1 MCTHAIYSQG
11 LKVKSFCLSAKI
23 NLHLTCNGPEP
34 KTCCQTCSLARS
46 WSLKSSRPGERN
58 KRQGRRGSLLGRHC
72 RLNAKVAK
80 FRKYLL
86 GRIMQLNAKI
96 SLIRW
101 LRLIELA
108 INGQVERGNVQRATC
123 SVQRAPNII
132 KYQFKLTQQQ
142 FKPTAA
148 ATTTATT
155 TATNTRRLAE
165 KIKLVQKCKHV
176 VCRMLHV
183 RMHVCA
189 YNEEGDSPD
198 M

>member
-1 MCTHAIYSQG
+1 MQWAR
-11 LKVKSFCLSAKI
+11 AK
-23 NLHLTCNGPEP
+23 NMLPDMLPRP
-34 KTCCQTCSLARS
+34 PS
-46 WSLKSSRPGERN
+46 WSLKSSRAGER
-58 KRQGRRGSLLGRHC
+58 KRRKGRRGSLLGRHC
-72 RLNAKVAK
+72 RVNAKVAK

-86 GRIMQLNAKI
+86 SRIMQLNAKI

-148 ATTTATT
+148 TATTATT

-176 VCRMLHV
+176 VCRMFHV
-183 RMHVCA
+183 LHVCA

>member
-1 MCTHAIYSQG
+1 MQWAR
-11 LKVKSFCLSAKI
+11 AK
-23 NLHLTCNGPEP
+23 NMLPDMLPRP
-34 KTCCQTCSLARS
+34 PS
-46 WSLKSSRPGERN
+46 WSLKSSRARER
-58 KRQGRRGSLLGRHC
+58 KRRKGRRGSLLGRHC

-86 GRIMQLNAKI
+86 SRIMQLNAKI

-148 ATTTATT
+148 AAEATTT

-183 RMHVCA
+183 LHVCA

>member
-1 MCTHAIYSQG
+1 MC
-11 LKVKSFCLSAKI
+11 
-23 NLHLTCNGPEP
+23 
-34 KTCCQTCSLARS
+34 
-46 WSLKSSRPGERN
+46 
-58 KRQGRRGSLLGRHC
+58 
-72 RLNAKVAK
+72 
-80 FRKYLL
+80 
-86 GRIMQLNAKI
+86 
-96 SLIRW
+96 
-101 LRLIELA
+101 
-108 INGQVERGNVQRATC
+108 NVQRAPLC
-123 SVQRAPNII
+123 HAQPEPNII

-148 ATTTATT
+148 ATATT

-183 RMHVCA
+183 LHVSYTYA

>member
-1 MCTHAIYSQG
+1 MQWAR
-11 LKVKSFCLSAKI
+11 AK
-23 NLHLTCNGPEP
+23 NMLPDMLPRP
-34 KTCCQTCSLARS
+34 PS
-46 WSLKSSRPGERN
+46 WSLKSSRVGERN
-58 KRQGRRGSLLGRHC
+58 KRKGRRGSLLGRHC

-86 GRIMQLNAKI
+86 GRIMQLNARI

-148 ATTTATT
+148 AAT

-183 RMHVCA
+183 LHTHMYVCA
-189 YNEEGDSPD
+189 YNEEGDSPRTCKWRPAGPKNLLTAC
-198 M
+198 

>member
-1 MCTHAIYSQG
+1 MGQSQKHVARHA
-11 LKVKSFCLSAKI
+11 LSPALLIFK
-23 NLHLTCNGPEP
+23 EQQR
-34 KTCCQTCSLARS
+34 KAR
-46 WSLKSSRPGERN
+46 
-58 KRQGRRGSLLGRHC
+58 RRGRGGTLLGRHC

-148 ATTTATT
+148 AAEATTT

-183 RMHVCA
+183 LHVRMCVCA